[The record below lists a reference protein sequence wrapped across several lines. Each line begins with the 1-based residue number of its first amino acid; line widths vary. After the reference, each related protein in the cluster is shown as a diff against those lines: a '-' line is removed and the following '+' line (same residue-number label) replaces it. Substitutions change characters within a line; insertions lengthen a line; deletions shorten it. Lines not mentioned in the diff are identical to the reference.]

1 MKTIGIV
8 ADTHSSPLRRRVL
21 PAEMLRRFAS
31 VDFILHAGDVTGQSV
46 LNELN
51 ELAPVLAVRGNN
63 DPSQLVLPL
72 KRRIETE
79 GIAIGLVHGDEGVG
93 EHVRSLKTF
102 HGNGITAANALSQF
116 ETEDDMRFIVFGHS
130 HNPMIADIQVK
141 GRTVTLF
148 NPGSPT
154 DKRWGQFYGF
164 GILRVDGTR
173 IETELVTWE

>member
-1 MKTIGIV
+1 MKIIGIV
-8 ADTHSSPLRRRVL
+8 ADTHSSPSRRRVL
-21 PAEMLRRFAS
+21 PPEMLRRFAS

-46 LNELN
+46 LDELG

-63 DPSQLVLPL
+63 DSSQLVLPL

-79 GIAIGLVHGDEGVG
+79 GIAIGLVHGDEGARADVS
-93 EHVRSLKTF
+93 RLKTM
-102 HGNGITAANALSQF
+102 HGNGVTAANALSQF
-116 ETEDDMRFIVFGHS
+116 ETEDDMRCIIFGHS

-154 DKRWGQFYGF
+154 DKRWGPV
-164 GILRVDGTR
+164 LWLWNSARR
-173 IETELVTWE
+173 